1 LLVAL
6 VLLLAAALGLGL
18 ALGSAERASPEILWQ
33 IRLPRV
39 ALAALVGAGLASA
52 GAMLQALLHNPLAD
66 PYVLGISGGA
76 ALGGVLALALGLGS
90 GSAALSVPGLAFA
103 GALAATALLWN
114 IAGAGG
120 RAPAHSLLLTGVVF
134 NAFASSL
141 IVFATSLADLSRVA
155 GVFLWLIGSI
165 RLVDPVQLGGVAV
178 LLGLGLGVGLHHAY
192 ALNLLS
198 QGDEVATHLGV
209 DVPRARRTVLLAASL
224 MIGASVAVSGLI
236 GFVGLIVPHLLRM
249 VAGADHRMLVPASAL
264 LGAAFLTLADTLAR
278 TLLAPN
284 ELPVGALTAIV
295 GGPLFLVLLRRELQG
310 VGRPP
315 LPPGHRPGGPMAGAA
330 SRRRAQGR

>member
-1 LLVAL
+1 VSARSLLPALALLLVA
-6 VLLLAAALGLGL
+6 VLALGL
-18 ALGSAERASPEILWQ
+18 ALGSAHDPSAEILWQ

-52 GAMLQALLHNPLAD
+52 GALLQALLHNPLAD

-90 GSAALSVPGLAFA
+90 GIAAFSVPGFAFA
-103 GALAATALLWN
+103 GALGATALLWA

-141 IVFATSLADLSRVA
+141 IVFATSIADLSRVA

-165 RLVDPVQLGGVAV
+165 RLVGPLQLAAVAA
-178 LLGLGLGVGLHHAY
+178 LLALGLGVGLYHAF

-209 DVPRARRTVLLAASL
+209 DVPRTRRAVLLAASL

-236 GFVGLIVPHLLRM
+236 GFVGLIAPHLLRM
-249 VAGADHRMLVPASAL
+249 VAGADHRLLLPASAL
-264 LGAAFLTLADTLAR
+264 LGAAFLALADTLAR
-278 TLLAPN
+278 SLFAPN
-284 ELPVGALTAIV
+284 ELPVGALTALI
-295 GGPLFLVLLRRELQG
+295 GGPLFLVLLRREL
-310 VGRPP
+310 VRGR
-315 LPPGHRPGGPMAGAA
+315 M
-330 SRRRAQGR
+330 